1 MASVVEFNPDL
12 TNGVEINEDFKKVYN
27 VNMNG
32 HSAESY
38 TVVWLFKTA
47 IEKAGSTDGAAVR
60 DALAALSIDG
70 AFEGGRKIVLPYSK
84 IEFAPEYEIGG
95 AKHYRDNTYAS
106 VAIAQVQDQEWKT
119 VWPFE
124 FASSKIQ
131 EVTLLIKLPQR
142 TQKAS
147 VQWAARLFACCF
159 PCRAYSR
166 RDRLCG
172 FYEVV
177 LRRVCSL
184 LRAKREPESTRY
196 FRSAGGTN

>member
-1 MASVVEFNPDL
+1 MPRVQRGKVSATFEAREAAGCGSLRLLCALRGTRILQAAAPTAPQMCIRDS
-12 TNGVEINEDFKKVYN
+12 FKKVYN

-60 DALAALSIDG
+60 DALAELSIDG

-131 EVTLLIKLPQR
+131 EVTL
-142 TQKAS
+142 
-147 VQWAARLFACCF
+147 
-159 PCRAYSR
+159 
-166 RDRLCG
+166 G
-172 FYEVV
+172 
-177 LRRVCSL
+177 
-184 LRAKREPESTRY
+184 
-196 FRSAGGTN
+196 

>member
-1 MASVVEFNPDL
+1 M
-12 TNGVEINEDFKKVYN
+12 EINEDFKKVYN

-38 TVVWLFKTA
+38 TVVWLFKSA

-60 DALAALSIDG
+60 DALAELSIDG

-84 IEFAPEYEIGG
+84 IEFTPEYEIGG

-131 EVTLLIKLPQR
+131 EVTL
-142 TQKAS
+142 
-147 VQWAARLFACCF
+147 
-159 PCRAYSR
+159 
-166 RDRLCG
+166 G
-172 FYEVV
+172 
-177 LRRVCSL
+177 
-184 LRAKREPESTRY
+184 
-196 FRSAGGTN
+196 